1 MNPSDN
7 IIEKKVESSLISAE
21 VNEKYLDDQNETL
34 LVINARN
41 EQPKALK
48 SLSNKEN
55 DESDEINADNWIVTK
70 KVNQKTIIEDFSQ
83 NDSFDQEDSQSK
95 RNQSPSKKVY
105 IEEDGPDET
114 AVFKDPEKKKSEK
127 LYPLKIEGSNINLLL
142 FDANKT
148 SKIDN
153 LNF

>member
-34 LVINARN
+34 LVINERN

-70 KVNQKTIIEDFSQ
+70 KVNQ
-83 NDSFDQEDSQSK
+83 
-95 RNQSPSKKVY
+95 
-105 IEEDGPDET
+105 
-114 AVFKDPEKKKSEK
+114 
-127 LYPLKIEGSNINLLL
+127 
-142 FDANKT
+142 
-148 SKIDN
+148 
-153 LNF
+153 